1 MRQLLTGGAVLLS
14 IVGCNGRSAEMHA
27 REAAERIKESMPDIE
42 ARALEQKTTPEQV
55 KQAQEELKKVWE
67 YLGDANGK
75 LDAVTVNSIEAFQ
88 RAHGLKADGILNERT
103 RRTLQEAAA
112 KAG

>member
-1 MRQLLTGGAVLLS
+1 MP
-14 IVGCNGRSAEMHA
+14 A
-27 REAAERIKESMPDIE
+27 RKAAERIKETIPDIE
-42 ARALEQKTTPEQV
+42 ARALEQKTTAEQV
-55 KQAQEELKKVWE
+55 EQAQEALKKVWE

-88 RAHGLKADGILNERT
+88 RAHGLKVDGILNERT
-103 RRTLQEAAA
+103 RRALQEAAA